1 MTNPTPNQPSGS
13 TFRIVDLAT
22 NRQWDVEAI
31 QPRRHHR
38 TEFGDSL
45 TDFCNGAITE
55 DQSQISEQTHD
66 NVRYVSNPSEVG
78 K

>member
-1 MTNPTPNQPSGS
+1 MD
-13 TFRIVDLAT
+13 RIIDLKT

-45 TDFCNGAITE
+45 TDFCKGAITE
-55 DQSQISEQTHD
+55 DQSRISDATHK
-66 NVRYVSNPSEVG
+66 NIHYVSNPTEV